1 MLLTHVL
8 NLKNGGTKT
17 NKQITDLKPL
27 EPIIKEV
34 KKISK
39 KQPGIKEKKKK

>member
-1 MLLTHVL
+1 MGVL
-8 NLKNGGTKT
+8 KT

-27 EPIIKEV
+27 EPITKEV

-39 KQPGIKEKKKK
+39 KQPEIKERKKK